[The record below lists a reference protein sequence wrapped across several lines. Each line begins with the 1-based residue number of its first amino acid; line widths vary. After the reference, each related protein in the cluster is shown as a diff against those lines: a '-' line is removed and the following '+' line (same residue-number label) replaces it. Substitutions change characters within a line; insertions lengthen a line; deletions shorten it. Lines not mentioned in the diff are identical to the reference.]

1 MLLEPGPNH
10 RSHSICRY
18 RRAPRTQTFRQLGSE
33 PTNNVQA
40 LVANHLV
47 PLRELPI
54 DATFGRNEIE
64 TIHLDSSDADH
75 LWYG

>member
-1 MLLEPGPNH
+1 MK
-10 RSHSICRY
+10 
-18 RRAPRTQTFRQLGSE
+18 
-33 PTNNVQA
+33 NVQA
-40 LVANHLV
+40 LVANHLA

-54 DATFGRNEIE
+54 DTTLGRHDIE